1 MKKTALLILALAL
14 SLNGFAQVKIGL
26 RFAPS
31 IAFNGVVSDGI
42 YNDATN
48 GGTGLRFSAGPTADF
63 FFADNYAFS
72 TGLWYTVKRSS
83 LGGIVR
89 MGNSGTTEDLR
100 SLYNLQFIQV
110 PLTVKLFTNEV
121 APDIRVYFQL
131 GGTMDFKVAEK
142 PQDKASNF
150 LYDQSEAQSNK
161 RVFKPFDVGL
171 YLGAGAEYVL
181 GTNTAL
187 FGGLNY
193 NRGLINALTN
203 LDYAGSDI
211 NNDLSIRNQ
220 LFSLEVGLKF

>member
-14 SLNGFAQVKIGL
+14 SVNGFAQIKIGL
-26 RFAPS
+26 RLAPG
-31 IAFNGVVSDGI
+31 IAFNGLVSDGI

-83 LGGIVR
+83 LGGLAQ
-89 MGNSGTTEDLR
+89 MGNNGTTEDLR
-100 SLYNLQFIQV
+100 SLYNLQYLQV

-142 PQDKASNF
+142 PQEKGTNF
-150 LYDQSEAQSNK
+150 LYDQSELQDGK

-193 NRGLINALTN
+193 NRGLINALTS
-203 LDYAGSDI
+203 LDYAGSSI
-211 NNDLSIRNQ
+211 NNDLSLRNQ
-220 LFSLEVGLKF
+220 LISLEVGLKF